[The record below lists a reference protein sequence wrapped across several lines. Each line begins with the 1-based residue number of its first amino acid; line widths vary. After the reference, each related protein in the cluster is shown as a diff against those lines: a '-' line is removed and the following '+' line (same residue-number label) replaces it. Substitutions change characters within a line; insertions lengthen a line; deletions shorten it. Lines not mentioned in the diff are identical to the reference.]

1 MTTNLSLIIDVLKQD
16 IKVAENAINEN
27 DFRMVSIIGNRI
39 MANLLADESKTKE
52 FMLIGWI
59 LKEMGGELEAV
70 RRFKDTS
77 KLNNS
82 TKIAKESL
90 KQIETILSKK
100 EYDTKKLWGIYF
112 DWEKDIRNHILS
124 KLEDKI
130 YTKKMPE
137 FTRGISLVL
146 IQHFLENKNLLL
158 KQNAQLTKGI
168 LNDLARII
176 NEHGATEAEYM
187 TYIVFKA
194 FDQYFDYALYSE
206 MSFDG
211 KINEENLKSKIDK
224 YIDTIEKISKIYEA
238 KELEDM
244 YAEST
249 ALVYDLSIE
258 MRKYVH
264 SYFIIHAQVVER
276 KLELPEEAKQKI
288 SETISK
294 AFEEKVK

>member
-16 IKVAENAINEN
+16 IKVAENNINGN
-27 DFRMVSIIGNRI
+27 DFRMVGIIGNRI
-39 MANLLADESKTKE
+39 MANLLGDESKTKE

-59 LKEMGGELEAV
+59 LKEVSEELEAV
-70 RRFKDTS
+70 KRFKDPS

-112 DWEKDIRNHILS
+112 DWKKDIRDHILS

-130 YTKKMPE
+130 YTKKPE

-211 KINEENLKSKIDK
+211 KLNEENLKSKIDK

-264 SYFIIHAQVVER
+264 SYFIIHTQVVER

-294 AFEEKVK
+294 AFEKEVK